1 MRKFDPNDPAYRGLT
16 KSELCG
22 LTLFTQEEK
31 EWLSQEL
38 FGAPLVDPPPR
49 EPTWQEQREQRWNAL
64 LQGQGLST
72 PPYKWHGHTLIQ
84 RTELLEELGYEPA
97 VRLSKEKRS
106 RTVSGF
112 ADWVLRLYI
121 SERDP
126 IALQRGIVGERAV
139 VDHKAL
145 MRRAKLEIPRWE
157 FGGWKLEHDGI
168 RGHFDG
174 ALAISTLR
182 IGGEG
187 LLGVPDL
194 VFRERRTNRIAI
206 VELKV
211 SPAQLPSDG
220 WPNLRAQLWAYSR
233 IDRWMDAP
241 EVILAGEVWSPATSA
256 LVRRATY
263 RWVKGDTA
271 LEEECA
277 ALFAKYG
284 GTFAESPSSGV
295 RGDA

>member
-1 MRKFDPNDPAYRGLT
+1 MHGGLLS
-16 KSELCG
+16 SE
-22 LTLFTQEEK
+22 K
-31 EWLSQEL
+31 IRS
-38 FGAPLVDPPPR
+38 LVDPQPH
-49 EPTWQEQREQRWNAL
+49 EPTWQQQRDQRWSAL
-64 LQGQGLST
+64 LEGQGLST
-72 PPYKWHGHTLIQ
+72 PTYKWHGHALIQ
-84 RTELLEELGYEPA
+84 RAERLEELGYEPS
-97 VRLSKEKRS
+97 VRLSKEKRT

-121 SERDP
+121 PEKDP
-126 IALQRGIVGERAV
+126 IALQRGIEGERAV
-139 VDHKAL
+139 VDHQAIL
-145 MRRAKLEIPRWE
+145 RRAKLEIPRWE
-157 FGGWKLEHDGI
+157 LGEWKLEHDGI
-168 RGHFDG
+168 RGQFEGAFD
-174 ALAISTLR
+174 ISTLR

-233 IDRWMDAP
+233 IDQWINAP
-241 EVILAGEVWSPATSA
+241 EIILAGEVWSPVSSG

-271 LEEECA
+271 LEEECS
-277 ALFAKYG
+277 ALFSKYG
-284 GTFAESPSSGV
+284 GTIV
-295 RGDA
+295 R